1 MSVKISKNKE
11 KIKVFDIF
19 NINEVLEI
27 EANPIIINE
36 NKTSLYLYQSRNKFW
51 YIYESTTGLIA
62 FSNKKR
68 KACIDFLD
76 SQENIDYI
84 NLAVS
89 EKPTL
94 EEVCKNRIEWND
106 LYNEFV
112 TIFSFN
118 PPIYFWGL
126 DVIRLDSL
134 LKVPQVDGVSTSS
147 FILEHYGKRGVEVVE
162 RMLEI
167 GSKI

>member
-19 NINEVLEI
+19 NIDEVVGI
-27 EANPIIINE
+27 EANPIIIDE
-36 NKTSLYLYQSRNKFW
+36 NKTYLYLYQSRNKFW
-51 YIYESTTGLIA
+51 YIYELTTGLTA

-68 KACIDFLD
+68 KACIDFLGK
-76 SQENIDYI
+76 QENVDYI

-89 EKPTL
+89 ETPTL
-94 EEVCKNRIEWND
+94 KEVCKNRIEWND

-118 PPIYFWGL
+118 PPIDFWGL

-147 FILEHYGKRGVEVVE
+147 FILEHYGKRGVKVVE
-162 RMLEI
+162 RMLKI
-167 GSKI
+167 GTRI

>member
-19 NINEVLEI
+19 NKVTEI
-27 EANPIIINE
+27 EANPIIIDE
-36 NKTSLYLYQSRNKFW
+36 NKTFLYLYQSRNKFW
-51 YIYESTTGLIA
+51 YIYESTTGLTA

-68 KACIDFLD
+68 KVCIDFLNK
-76 SQENIDYI
+76 QENIDYI

-94 EEVCKNRIEWND
+94 EEVCKNRIEWNN
-106 LYNEFV
+106 LYKEFT

-118 PPIYFWGL
+118 PPVDFWGL

-147 FILEHYGKRGVEVVE
+147 FILEHYGKRGVEIVE

-167 GSKI
+167 GTRI

>member
-1 MSVKISKNKE
+1 MNVKISKNKE

-19 NINEVLEI
+19 NIDEVVEI
-27 EANPIIINE
+27 EANPIIIDE
-36 NKTSLYLYQSRNKFW
+36 NKTYLYLYQSRNKFW
-51 YIYESTTGLIA
+51 YIYELTTGLTA

-68 KACIDFLD
+68 KVCIDFLNK
-76 SQENIDYI
+76 QENIDYI
-84 NLAVS
+84 NIAVS

-94 EEVCKNRIEWND
+94 EEVCKNRIEWNN
-106 LYNEFV
+106 LYKEFT

-118 PPIYFWGL
+118 PPVDFWGL

-167 GSKI
+167 GTRI

>member
-19 NINEVLEI
+19 NTNEVVEI
-27 EANPIIINE
+27 EANPIIIDE
-36 NKTSLYLYQSRNKFW
+36 NKTYLYLYQSRNKFW
-51 YIYESTTGLIA
+51 YIYELTTGLTA

-68 KACIDFLD
+68 KVCIDFLD
-76 SQENIDYI
+76 KQENVDYI
-84 NLAVS
+84 NLVVLETS
-89 EKPTL
+89 TL

-118 PPIYFWGL
+118 PPIDFWGL
-126 DVIRLDSL
+126 DIIRLDSL

-167 GSKI
+167 GMRI